1 MRVHTTIRTTFRL
14 LYVEDEAV
22 TRRTVKRVLER
33 DGIEVRTAA
42 DGCEGVTLARKWQPD
57 LILMDLM
64 MPVMDGLEA
73 IRILRADPQTSGIP
87 IIAYS
92 SSTAETMLPE
102 VLRAGVESFIPKSAP
117 QRDLIATVRDRLR
130 VGADSGSHWDS
141 SAA

>member
-1 MRVHTTIRTTFRL
+1 MQAKTTIRTTFRL

-22 TRRTVKRVLER
+22 TRRTVKRALER

-73 IRILRADPQTSGIP
+73 IKVLRADPQTASIP

-92 SSTAETMLPE
+92 SSTAETVLPE
-102 VLRAGVESFIPKSAP
+102 VLKAGVESFVPKSAP
-117 QRDLIATVRDRLR
+117 QRDLIATVRERLR
-130 VGADSGSHWDS
+130 VGAEKRGDWVSP
-141 SAA
+141 AA

>member
-1 MRVHTTIRTTFRL
+1 MRVHTT
-14 LYVEDEAV
+14 
-22 TRRTVKRVLER
+22 
-33 DGIEVRTAA
+33 
-42 DGCEGVTLARKWQPD
+42 
-57 LILMDLM
+57 ILMDLM

-92 SSTAETMLPE
+92 SSTAETVLPE